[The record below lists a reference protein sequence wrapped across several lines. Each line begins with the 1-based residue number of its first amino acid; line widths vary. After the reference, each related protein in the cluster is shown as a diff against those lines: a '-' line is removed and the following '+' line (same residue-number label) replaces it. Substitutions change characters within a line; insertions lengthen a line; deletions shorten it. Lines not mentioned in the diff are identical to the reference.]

1 MKRFLLAVVPVLM
14 ATSLHAGEP
23 EVKDMTADKTGM
35 SWRISVT
42 IAHPD
47 EGWDHYADAWRIEDA
62 EGRVLGTREL
72 LHPHVE
78 EQPFTRSLSS
88 VMIPDGAREIF
99 VRAHCTLHGW
109 NEEPVR
115 FEVTRGR

>member
-1 MKRFLLAVVPVLM
+1 MKTFLLAAVPLLT
-14 ATSLHAGEP
+14 ATALLAGSP
-23 EVKDMTADKTGM
+23 EVRGMTAEKTGM
-35 SWRISVT
+35 SWRISVA
-42 IAHPD
+42 IEHPD

-72 LHPHVE
+72 LHPHPN

-99 VRAHCTLHGW
+99 VRAHCKVHGW
-109 NEEPVR
+109 NKDAAR
-115 FEVTRGR
+115 FEVNRGQ